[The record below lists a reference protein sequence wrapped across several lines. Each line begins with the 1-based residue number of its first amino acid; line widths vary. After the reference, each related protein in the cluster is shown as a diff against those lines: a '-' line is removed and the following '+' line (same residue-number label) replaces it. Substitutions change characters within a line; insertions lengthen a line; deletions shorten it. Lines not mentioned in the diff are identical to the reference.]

1 MDTYNNME
9 GIVKAT
15 APVNQEDVEPSLYS
29 REISSE
35 PLQKYL
41 DEFREELHTE
51 MAGISKIKW

>member
-1 MDTYNNME
+1 ME
-9 GIVKAT
+9 ETMKAT
-15 APVNQEDVEPSLYS
+15 ASVNHEDVDSLYS

-35 PLQKYL
+35 PLQKYI